1 MMNYHLFQ
9 MLINVL
15 KDILQYKAVQLNLD
29 DEPCVHISTFS
40 T

>member
-15 KDILQYKAVQLNLD
+15 KDILQYKAMQLNLD
-29 DEPCVHISTFS
+29 DEQFVHISTFS